1 MVSLLGGVHCS
12 ECVRHNQA
20 VDLTSEDGKWTGLV
34 RAEVDDAKVM
44 DLRAW
49 RCTTATYNCEVKLG
63 VRVVQYVD

>member
-12 ECVRHNQA
+12 ECARHNRA

-49 RCTTATYNCEVKLG
+49 RWTTAT
-63 VRVVQYVD
+63 